1 MGLASSTKP
10 MRAIP
15 FRNSSL
21 TKLLEEVLT
30 PREKKAKTVNSLQYG
45 SMFSTMTTRKKT
57 IRRTLEEMESVLGVL
72 HALEN
77 QL

>member
-1 MGLASSTKP
+1 

>member
-1 MGLASSTKP
+1 

-45 SMFSTMTTRKKT
+45 SMFSIMTKRKKT
-57 IRRTLEEMESVLGVL
+57 IRRTLEETESVLGVL
-72 HALEN
+72 HAPEN

>member
-1 MGLASSTKP
+1 

-72 HALEN
+72 HAPEN

>member
-1 MGLASSTKP
+1 

-45 SMFSTMTTRKKT
+45 SMFSIMTKRKKT